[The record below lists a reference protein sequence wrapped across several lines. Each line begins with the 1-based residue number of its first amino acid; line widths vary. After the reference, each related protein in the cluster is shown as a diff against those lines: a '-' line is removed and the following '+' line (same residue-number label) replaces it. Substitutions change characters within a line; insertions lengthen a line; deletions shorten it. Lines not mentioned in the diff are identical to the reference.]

1 MCVCDADTRRKPAAT
16 SGWST
21 KGERWGGAPRAP
33 RAASPL
39 AGGCASLR
47 PSLIAAAVTACP
59 FPFFAPPSES
69 ESLPLS
75 DESSLPAVASFLAW
89 SASFLA
95 FFAAFFSFFA
105 SFLSFFAFLASF
117 VACTATS
124 ATPPPLPPIAN
135 CQSRRTR
142 PDASKI
148 GSGAI
153 LPMGCGRCVTK
164 AATIDRSPG
173 EGCANSLNPGLAR
186 RCVIFTTP
194 RRAARVSLGPGAC
207 EPPLACA
214 ARGWSRPPLRNFK
227 IQSCYCLGGFRGGA
241 FQTQVV
247 QVPAGGE

>member
-117 VACTATS
+117 LACTATS
-124 ATPPPLPPIAN
+124 ATPPPSPPSRTVSHVERAPMRAKSVVA
-135 CQSRRTR
+135 QYYPWDAGGASRRR
-142 PDASKI
+142 Q
-148 GSGAI
+148 
-153 LPMGCGRCVTK
+153 R
-164 AATIDRSPG
+164 
-173 EGCANSLNPGLAR
+173 
-186 RCVIFTTP
+186 
-194 RRAARVSLGPGAC
+194 
-207 EPPLACA
+207 
-214 ARGWSRPPLRNFK
+214 
-227 IQSCYCLGGFRGGA
+227 
-241 FQTQVV
+241 
-247 QVPAGGE
+247 